1 MNHIEKLIEELC
13 PNGVEFKKLG
23 EFATLD
29 RGNGMPKTML
39 VDSGVGAIHYGQ
51 IYTHYGVSADK
62 TLSFV
67 TNDDAS
73 RLTKVHP
80 GDVIITNTSENLED
94 VATTVV
100 WLGDDD
106 IVIGGH
112 SSVIRH
118 DQDARFIAYWFRSA
132 AFEKQKYRLATGAK
146 VIDISAKKLESV
158 VVPVPP
164 LEVQREIVK
173 VLDLFTDLEAELEA
187 ELVARRKQYE
197 HYRDQLLT
205 FPEDGETP
213 WVNMGD
219 LVEIGTGSMNT
230 NDSVDGGPYPFF
242 VRSQLPR
249 RSDCWQFDE
258 TAIITAGDGVG
269 VGKVFHFVEG
279 KYALHQRAYRICVK
293 DKRLNAKFL
302 FHFIRSR
309 FSDYLAKASVHAS
322 VTSLRM
328 RMFQR
333 FLVPLPPL
341 SEQKRIAEILDT
353 FDALVNDLESGLP
366 AEIEARRKQYEY
378 YRDKLLT
385 FKQLEPAA

>member
-1 MNHIEKLIEELC
+1 MIHIEKLIDELC

-118 DQDARFIAYWFRSA
+118 DQDARFLAYWFRSA

-146 VIDISAKKLESV
+146 VIDVSAKK
-158 VVPVPP
+158 P
-164 LEVQREIVK
+164 
-173 VLDLFTDLEAELEA
+173 
-187 ELVARRKQYE
+187 
-197 HYRDQLLT
+197 
-205 FPEDGETP
+205 
-213 WVNMGD
+213 
-219 LVEIGTGSMNT
+219 
-230 NDSVDGGPYPFF
+230 
-242 VRSQLPR
+242 
-249 RSDCWQFDE
+249 
-258 TAIITAGDGVG
+258 
-269 VGKVFHFVEG
+269 
-279 KYALHQRAYRICVK
+279 
-293 DKRLNAKFL
+293 
-302 FHFIRSR
+302 
-309 FSDYLAKASVHAS
+309 
-322 VTSLRM
+322 
-328 RMFQR
+328 
-333 FLVPLPPL
+333 
-341 SEQKRIAEILDT
+341 
-353 FDALVNDLESGLP
+353 
-366 AEIEARRKQYEY
+366 
-378 YRDKLLT
+378 
-385 FKQLEPAA
+385 

>member
-1 MNHIEKLIEELC
+1 MIHIEKLIDELC

-118 DQDARFIAYWFRSA
+118 DQDARFLAYWFRSA

-173 VLDLFTDLEAELEA
+173 VLDLFTKLEA

-197 HYRDQLLT
+197 YYRDQLLT
-205 FPEDGETP
+205 FPENGEAP
-213 WVNMGD
+213 WVELGSLFELKAGNH
-219 LVEIGTGSMNT
+219 VRASEISRSPVS
-230 NDSVDGGPYPFF
+230 DDWVACYGGNGLRGF
-242 VRSQLPR
+242 VRECNQPTSRILIGRQGALSGNVHFAEGP
-249 RSDCWQFDE
+249 FYATE
-258 TAIITAGDGVG
+258 HAIVLTPKNDISERY
-269 VGKVFHFVEG
+269 FLH
-279 KYALHQRAYRICVK
+279 AL
-293 DKRLNAKFL
+293 
-302 FHFIRSR
+302 
-309 FSDYLAKASVHAS
+309 VHANLGQYVS
-322 VTSLRM
+322 QGAQPGLAVGR
-328 RMFQR
+328 
-333 FLVPLPPL
+333 VKAIAIPLPPL
-341 SEQKRIAEILDT
+341 SEQKRIADILDK

-366 AEIEARRKQYEY
+366 AEIEARRKQYEH

-385 FKQLEPAA
+385 FKELEPSA